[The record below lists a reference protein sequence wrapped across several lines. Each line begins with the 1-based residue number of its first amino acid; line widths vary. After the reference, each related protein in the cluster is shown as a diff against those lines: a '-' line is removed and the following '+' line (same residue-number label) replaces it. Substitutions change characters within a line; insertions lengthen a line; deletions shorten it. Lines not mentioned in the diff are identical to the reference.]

1 MICAIQAKEQRVKSS
16 TIVKTNRGKSS
27 RKKILA
33 TTRLLI
39 GKSDS
44 NSVTLD
50 QIAQKCNISKSSIL
64 WHFGSKEELF
74 IEVIDNIFQGLEESV
89 IAKFPANLTLFE
101 KFKFFLDEYENLLD
115 EQPEIPIIFF
125 SFVFNSKIR
134 EKIKDRI
141 RAIYI
146 QNREAFAQQLSISEN
161 MAAILVGM
169 LNGIVIQAN
178 VDPKRIRIKEVF
190 QELILFMRSFLEEKQ
205 RPN

>member
-1 MICAIQAKEQRVKSS
+1 MKSS